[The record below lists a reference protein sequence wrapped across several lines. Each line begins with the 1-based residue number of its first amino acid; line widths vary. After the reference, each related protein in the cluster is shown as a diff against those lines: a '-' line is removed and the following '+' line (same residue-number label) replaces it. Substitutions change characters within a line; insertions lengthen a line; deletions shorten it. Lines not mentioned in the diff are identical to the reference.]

1 MIELLRAAAEQRATQ
16 DAVVTTRRSTTFSQ
30 LLELAECAAANLA
43 ARGITRFA
51 ILDDNPTH
59 VFALLAGSAL
69 AGAEACVYPLAA
81 TDEAVA
87 TNRERFDHEYIVT
100 NRASLNGVGAIDAGA
115 IETVDL
121 LQDHGA
127 PRLGSAPSAAPLLV
141 MTTGTSGYPR
151 AVRHDWDRILL
162 GSRRIA
168 PAADQ
173 KWLLA
178 YGLNQFGG
186 LQILIHVLAAQA
198 TLIAADSFQPRD
210 GLAAMRKW
218 GVTHASGT
226 PTFWRFLLIEMRSD
240 DGEIPPLRQVTM
252 GGEAVPSALL
262 RQVGEQFPT
271 ANVSQIYGAT
281 EFGQNVTVRDG
292 LAGLPIS
299 MLSGDGAVVFKVI
312 DGELWVKS
320 QASMLGY
327 YNEDPVQAGSWRA
340 TGDLV
345 EVVGDRIEFRGRK
358 SEVINVGGIKVH
370 PLPVEDRI
378 GRVNGVALVHAFGRP
393 NAMVGSIVAV
403 EVVLSPGHSADDVDA
418 EIRAVCADLPP
429 AARPRSIRF
438 VETMNTTGNKINRG
452 VSK

>member
-1 MIELLRAAAEQRATQ
+1 MIELLRAAAEQRAQ
-16 DAVVTTRRSTTFSQ
+16 HDAVVTSRGSTTFGQ
-30 LLELAECAAANLA
+30 LLESAECAAANLT

-51 ILDDNPTH
+51 ILDDDP
-59 VFALLAGSAL
+59 VRVLALLAGSSL

-81 TDEAVA
+81 TDEAVN
-87 TNRERFDHEYIVT
+87 TFRERFDHEHIAT
-100 NRASLNGVGAIDAGA
+100 SRTSPDDAIDSA
-115 IETVDL
+115 DL
-121 LQDHGA
+121 LRDHGA
-127 PRLGSAPSAAPLLV
+127 PRLGPAPSTAPLLV
-141 MTTGTSGYPR
+141 MTTGTSGRPQ
-151 AVRHDWDRILL
+151 AVRHDWARVLMA
-162 GSRRIA
+162 SRRITPA
-168 PAADQ
+168 PDQ

-198 TLIAADSFQPRD
+198 TLVAADSFQPRD
-210 GLAAMRKW
+210 ALAAMRQW

-226 PTFWRFLLIEMRSD
+226 PTFWRFLLIEIRSD
-240 DGEIPPLRQVTM
+240 NGAVPPLRQVTM

-262 RQVGEQFPT
+262 HQVGEQFPT
-271 ANVSQIYGAT
+271 ARVSQIYGAT

-292 LAGLPIS
+292 LAGLPLS
-299 MLSGDGAVVFKVI
+299 MLSEDGDVVFKVI
-312 DGELWVKS
+312 DGELWVRS
-320 QASMLGY
+320 RASMLGY
-327 YNEDPVQAGSWRA
+327 YKDEPVDSDSWRA

-345 EVVGDRIEFRGRK
+345 EIVGDRIQFRGRK
-358 SEVINVGGIKVH
+358 SEVINVGGIKIH

-403 EVVLSPGHSADDVDA
+403 EVVLSPGHEADDVDA
-418 EIRAVCADLPP
+418 EIRKACADLPP

-438 VETMNTTGNKINRG
+438 VETMNTTGNKISRG